1 MKKSN
6 AIKAI
11 SAVAGAS
18 VLLAGCAAA
27 PEAAAPAAAPV
38 EAVTS
43 VAVDGGVLELGQ
55 AAQYDKLAQVKGE
68 FSFNQDVMSPASD
81 IFNLFG
87 TAATAMCAK
96 PGFAFDGVDETNYYV
111 NVGGRIQKDQTI
123 SLATLKQQGTTRTM
137 VCSCATSSSVAQGS
151 VTGARVADLLSLAGV
166 EEDANAI
173 TFKSADGYKSTLP
186 LQYVLEKDALLVYD
200 IAGAGNPTGLQVW
213 MPSTVSKYF
222 TRQVTEIE
230 LSCEETLPTV
240 EKAVPAQRAKVS
252 ILNRSEETFSVG
264 DQITFEG
271 YADDCGVAITAIE
284 FSLDGENWTSCP
296 VENASAD
303 KWVNWSFNYV
313 AETAGTFKLD
323 VRARTEEGT
332 VSPLASSVIFTVE

>member
-1 MKKSN
+1 MKLKKEKNNDLS
-6 AIKAI
+6 KQ
-11 SAVAGAS
+11 
-18 VLLAGCAAA
+18 
-27 PEAAAPAAAPV
+27 
-38 EAVTS
+38 T
-43 VAVDGGVLELGQ
+43 
-55 AAQYDKLAQVKGE
+55 
-68 FSFNQDVMSPASD
+68 
-81 IFNLFG
+81 
-87 TAATAMCAK
+87 
-96 PGFAFDGVDETNYYV
+96 ET
-111 NVGGRIQKDQTI
+111 
-123 SLATLKQQGTTRTM
+123 
-137 VCSCATSSSVAQGS
+137 
-151 VTGARVADLLSLAGV
+151 
-166 EEDANAI
+166 
-173 TFKSADGYKSTLP
+173 
-186 LQYVLEKDALLVYD
+186 LEKQEMQELDDDALDD